1 MAIPTHYLPPIAATP
16 IEQLLQTM
24 RNIGPMPP
32 ADEQLVRETYR
43 ARAFARHQYLHRA
56 GEACPCAVYIA
67 HGVFREFHT
76 DANNAEHT
84 TRLAFDD
91 YFTGDQQSLFSGE
104 PSSYAIQCLEDA
116 EGLTLDK
123 AGYEHLFAHS
133 TTFGEFFRF
142 RRNRSFNI
150 TIQQMA
156 DRATKSA
163 EQRYRE
169 LMRENPQI
177 FQRVALKHIAS
188 CMGVTPET
196 LSRIRK
202 SIAF

>member
-1 MAIPTHYLPPIAATP
+1 MAIPTHYPPPNGATP

-24 RNIGPMPP
+24 RSTGPMLP

-43 ARAFARHQYLHRA
+43 ARAFARQEHLHRA
-56 GEACPCAVYIA
+56 GEVCPYAVYIA
-67 HGVFREFHT
+67 HGVFREYHT
-76 DANNAEHT
+76 DADNAEHT

-91 YFTGDQQSLFSGE
+91 YFAGDQQSLFSGE
-104 PSSYAIQCLEDA
+104 PSTYAIQCLEDA
-116 EGLTLDK
+116 AVLTLDK
-123 AGYEHLFAHS
+123 AGYERLFAHS
-133 TTFGEFFRF
+133 STFGEFFRF

-156 DRATKSA
+156 DRATKPA

-169 LMRENPQI
+169 LMHENPQI

-188 CMGVTPET
+188 YMGVTPET